1 MEQWLLIAILQFANG
16 AEGPTLPI
24 ETYPNYQSCMR
35 VAESGENI
43 VRRISGEWEAYMNE
57 SGDIRP
63 LSGVFLTCVEDTS
76 LDGA

>member
-1 MEQWLLIAILQFANG
+1 MRM
-16 AEGPTLPI
+16 AE
-24 ETYPNYQSCMR
+24 N
-35 VAESGENI
+35 GENI